1 MSEKNSGSGEPE
13 IEEQEPV
20 IWEKIKNFFVVSR
33 EESFH
38 KVFQSNVEIEKA
50 S

>member
-1 MSEKNSGSGEPE
+1 MSEKNLGSGEPE

-38 KVFQSNVEIEKA
+38 EIFYCQMLK
-50 S
+50 